1 MVDVL
6 EEHFGK
12 VYGYDIADPED
23 RGWGDNDFLDF
34 QPSIKQ
40 LGDMAPIHNAGYKQH
55 RYNWAITNPPFRLAY
70 EFVWRMMATARNV
83 AILARL
89 QWLES
94 KSRYEKLWC
103 VRPPQLILVFS
114 ERVHMV
120 KDRLPDPSDGG
131 SATAF
136 AWYVWQREMAE
147 AMSEWGQH
155 TILEWIPPASDGKQL
170 EMMCCTSPLTTW
182 ATGLE

>member
-1 MVDVL
+1 
-6 EEHFGK
+6 
-12 VYGYDIADPED
+12 
-23 RGWGDNDFLDF
+23 
-34 QPSIKQ
+34 
-40 LGDMAPIHNAGYKQH
+40 
-55 RYNWAITNPPFRLAY
+55 
-70 EFVWRMMATARNV
+70 MATARNV

-120 KDRLPDPSDGG
+120 AGRLANETDAG
-131 SATAF
+131 SVMAM
-136 AWYVWQREMAE
+136 AWYVWNRDLAE

-155 TILEWIPPASDGKQL
+155 TILEWIPPTLDGKQL
-170 EMMCCTSPLTTW
+170 EMM
-182 ATGLE
+182 